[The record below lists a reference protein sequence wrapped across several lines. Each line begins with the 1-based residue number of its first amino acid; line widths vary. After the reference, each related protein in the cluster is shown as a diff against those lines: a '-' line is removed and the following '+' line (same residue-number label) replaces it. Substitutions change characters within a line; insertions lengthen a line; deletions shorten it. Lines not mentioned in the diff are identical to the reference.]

1 MNIIQ
6 MQDRLK
12 GLPEE
17 TLINYVKNP
26 MGEVPIY
33 LALSEIQRRNDMRDR
48 YEASQTEKPS
58 VAEQLVAESKPMQMG
73 LGAMAPQQMMPGA
86 QGVGTP
92 PPAQELT
99 PTMLAASGGIV
110 SNPVNNVGGPA
121 MMAAGGIV
129 PGYAVGTLV
138 PSALSLLKKGYDVG
152 KGFIMGKPGVAAT
165 APVATGLQGQGRMFI
180 PGRGAV
186 DAVPNVFKRAPLRTS
201 AVAGAGLYGLL
212 PDDSEVVES
221 TGDTGDTGGT
231 NNTGNTGSTDS
242 NKDNSKLTKKELL
255 NLAKEQ
261 KAAIDELIGPDLGRE
276 DLLARTEKKKADN
289 LNMALIQAGLGMA
302 SGQSANFLDNLTAGA
317 TAGVESY
324 SETQD
329 EVDKILADIDKQKR
343 TEDVAIATKA
353 LDLRGEE
360 LDRANELEK
369 AKIMSTG
376 QTTGGYYGV
385 SKQQNLFATKLLADK
400 TYQMFIGPL
409 TSLQAKEKTS
419 PDSLTKED
427 KLNMQKYKNAID
439 IVRARIKEE
448 LGMGQPIVNTGNQ
461 QVINVPF

>member
-6 MQDRLK
+6 IQDKLK
-12 GLPEE
+12 GLPEDA
-17 TLINYVKNP
+17 LVNYVEQP

-33 LALSEIQRRNDMRDR
+33 LALGELQRRKEMKERFQ
-48 YEASQTEKPS
+48 ASQTEKPS

-73 LGAMAPQQMMPGA
+73 LGAMAPQRMMPGG
-86 QGVGTP
+86 QGVGSP
-92 PPAQELT
+92 QPAPEIDPRQ
-99 PTMLAASGGIV
+99 LAASGIAANPV
-110 SNPVNNVGGPA
+110 SNVGSPV

-231 NNTGNTGSTDS
+231 NNTGNIGSTDS

-289 LNMALIQAGLGMA
+289 LNMALIQAGLSMA

-461 QVINVPF
+461 QVYNVPF

>member
-6 MQDRLK
+6 IQDRLK
-12 GLPEE
+12 GLPEDA
-17 TLINYVKNP
+17 LVNYVEQP

-33 LALSEIQRRNDMRDR
+33 LALGELQRRKEMKERFQ
-48 YEASQTEKPS
+48 ASQADKPS
-58 VAEQLVAESKPMQMG
+58 VAEQLVAEAKPMQMG
-73 LGAMAPQQMMPGA
+73 LGAMAPQQMMPGSE
-86 QGVGTP
+86 GVGAP
-92 PPAQELT
+92 QPAPEMDPRQ
-99 PTMLAASGGIV
+99 LAASGIAANPV
-110 SNPVNNVGGPA
+110 SNVGSPV

-152 KGFIMGKPGVAAT
+152 KGFIMGKPGVKGVPT
-165 APVATGLQGQGRMFI
+165 FNSPLGTSLTPTGT
-180 PGRGAV
+180 RGAV

-201 AVAGAGLYGLL
+201 AVAGLGLYGLL
-212 PDDSEVVES
+212 PDDPEVVENTS
-221 TGDTGDTGGT
+221 DIGDTG
-231 NNTGNTGSTDS
+231 NTGNTGGTGGTGGTG
-242 NKDNSKLTKKELL
+242 NKNNKLTKKELL

-261 KAAIDELIGPDLGRE
+261 KATIDELIGSDSGRE

-289 LNMALIQAGLGMA
+289 LNMALIQAGLSMA

-353 LDLRGEE
+353 LDLRDKE
-360 LDRANELEK
+360 LDRLNEIEK
-369 AKIMSTG
+369 AKIASTG

-385 SKQQNLFATKLLADK
+385 SKQQNLFATKLFADP
-400 TYQMFIGPL
+400 TYQRFIGPL
-409 TSLQAKEKTS
+409 TTLEAKDKTEG
-419 PDSLTKED
+419 LTKED
-427 KLNMQKYKNAID
+427 KLNMEKYKNAID
-439 IVRARIKEE
+439 IVRARIKKE
-448 LGMGQPIVNTGNQ
+448 LNMDQPTVNTGNQ

>member
-6 MQDRLK
+6 VQDRFK
-12 GLPEE
+12 GLPEDA
-17 TLINYVKNP
+17 LVNYVEQP

-33 LALSEIQRRNDMRDR
+33 LALGELQRRKEMKERFQ
-48 YEASQTEKPS
+48 ASQTEKPS

-73 LGAMAPQQMMPGA
+73 LGAMAPQRMMPGG
-86 QGVGTP
+86 QGVGSP
-92 PPAQELT
+92 QPAPEIDPRQ
-99 PTMLAASGGIV
+99 LAASGIAANPV
-110 SNPVNNVGGPA
+110 SNVGSPV

-231 NNTGNTGSTDS
+231 NNTGNIGSTDS

-461 QVINVPF
+461 QVYNVPF

>member
-6 MQDRLK
+6 IQDRLK
-12 GLPEE
+12 GLPEDA
-17 TLINYVKNP
+17 LVNYVEQP

-33 LALSEIQRRNDMRDR
+33 LALGELQRRKEMKERFQ
-48 YEASQTEKPS
+48 ASQTEKPS

-73 LGAMAPQQMMPGA
+73 LGAMAPQRMMPGG
-86 QGVGTP
+86 QGVGSP
-92 PPAQELT
+92 QPAPEIDPRQ
-99 PTMLAASGGIV
+99 LAASGIAANPV
-110 SNPVNNVGGPA
+110 SNVGSPV

-231 NNTGNTGSTDS
+231 NNTGNIGSTDS

>member
-6 MQDRLK
+6 IQDRLK
-12 GLPEE
+12 GLPEDA
-17 TLINYVKNP
+17 LVNYVEQP

-33 LALSEIQRRNDMRDR
+33 LALGELQRRKEMKERFQ
-48 YEASQTEKPS
+48 ASQTEKPS

-73 LGAMAPQQMMPGA
+73 LGAMAPQRMMPGG
-86 QGVGTP
+86 QGVGSP
-92 PPAQELT
+92 QPAPEIDPRQ
-99 PTMLAASGGIV
+99 LAASGIAANPV
-110 SNPVNNVGGPA
+110 SNVGSPV

>member
-6 MQDRLK
+6 IQDRLK
-12 GLPEE
+12 GLPEDA
-17 TLINYVKNP
+17 LVNYVEQP

-33 LALSEIQRRNDMRDR
+33 LALGELQRRKEMKERFQ
-48 YEASQTEKPS
+48 ASQTEKPS

-73 LGAMAPQQMMPGA
+73 LGAMAPQRMMPGG
-86 QGVGTP
+86 QGVGSPQPTP
-92 PPAQELT
+92 EIDPRQ
-99 PTMLAASGGIV
+99 LAASGIAANPV
-110 SNPVNNVGGPA
+110 SNVGSPV

-231 NNTGNTGSTDS
+231 NNTGNIGSTDS

-400 TYQMFIGPL
+400 TYQTFIGPL

-461 QVINVPF
+461 QVYNVPF

>member
-6 MQDRLK
+6 IQDRFK
-12 GLPEE
+12 GLPEDA
-17 TLINYVKNP
+17 LVNYVEQP

-33 LALSEIQRRNDMRDR
+33 LALGELQRRKEMKERFQ
-48 YEASQTEKPS
+48 ASQTEKPS

-73 LGAMAPQQMMPGA
+73 LGAMAPQRMMPGG
-86 QGVGTP
+86 QGVGSP
-92 PPAQELT
+92 QPAPEIDPRQ
-99 PTMLAASGGIV
+99 LAASGIAANPV
-110 SNPVNNVGGPA
+110 SNVGSPV

-231 NNTGNTGSTDS
+231 NNTGNIGSTDS

-461 QVINVPF
+461 QVYNVPF

>member
-6 MQDRLK
+6 IQDRLK
-12 GLPEE
+12 GLPEDA
-17 TLINYVKNP
+17 LVNYVEQP

-33 LALSEIQRRNDMRDR
+33 LALGELQRRKEMKERFQ
-48 YEASQTEKPS
+48 ASQTEKPS

-73 LGAMAPQQMMPGA
+73 LGAMAPQRMMPGG
-86 QGVGTP
+86 QGVGSP
-92 PPAQELT
+92 QPAPEIDPRQ
-99 PTMLAASGGIV
+99 LAASGIAANPV
-110 SNPVNNVGGPA
+110 SNVGSPV

-461 QVINVPF
+461 QVYNVPF

>member
-6 MQDRLK
+6 IQDRLK
-12 GLPEE
+12 GLPEDA
-17 TLINYVKNP
+17 LVNYVEQP

-33 LALSEIQRRNDMRDR
+33 LALGELQRRKEMKERFQ
-48 YEASQTEKPS
+48 ASQTEKPS

-73 LGAMAPQQMMPGA
+73 LGAMAPQRMMPGG
-86 QGVGTP
+86 QGVGSP
-92 PPAQELT
+92 QPAPEIDPRQ
-99 PTMLAASGGIV
+99 LAASGIAANPV
-110 SNPVNNVGGPA
+110 SNVGSPV

-231 NNTGNTGSTDS
+231 NNTGNIGSTDS

-461 QVINVPF
+461 QVYNVPF